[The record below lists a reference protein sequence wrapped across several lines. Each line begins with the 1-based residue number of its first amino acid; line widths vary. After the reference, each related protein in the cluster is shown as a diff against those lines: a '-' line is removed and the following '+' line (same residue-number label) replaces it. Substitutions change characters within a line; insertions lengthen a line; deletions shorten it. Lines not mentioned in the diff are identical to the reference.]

1 MSTFGEYVK
10 AKRLERGLGLRE
22 FCLLVPV
29 DASNFS
35 KIERGKLEP
44 PQPGTQLFEGVCAA
58 LKFSGDS
65 DERHE
70 LERIAQLQRGMI
82 PQSVLANEQ
91 LAAKLPAFFRTI
103 DGAPISEEE
112 RQELIDMIRNA

>member
-1 MSTFGEYVK
+1 MNTFGEFVK

-35 KIERGKLEP
+35 KVERGKLEP
-44 PQPGTQLFEGVCAA
+44 PQPESPLFESICAV
-58 LKFSGDS
+58 LKLPEGS
-65 DERHE
+65 DDRME
-70 LERIAQLQRGMI
+70 LARLAQLQRGMI
-82 PQSVLANEQ
+82 PQSVMSNEQ